1 MTLQT
6 RFRAY
11 NPDGTALGLLDEP
24 PTWDVS
30 LPVNQVSAAN
40 FSYPLVAKR
49 SEWLADACEI
59 ALEIYNG
66 TAWVEPANARYL
78 RMVQNNDPTRGDADV
93 ISYSM
98 PGYAFNLEGI
108 VVIPY
113 GNGGAL
119 VNYDEDGKRKF
130 LAATPG
136 RILKSVLDEAR
147 TIDAD
152 VRSGLTLGF
161 TPTVDSAGV
170 AWAKQLTI
178 YYEPG
183 MSLLTILD
191 NMSSQGLVDWVM
203 EGRELKV
210 YNTDTALATRRNSVV
225 VRGAEEEAPTKSTL
239 EGLRHI
245 VMLRGDEGLVWYQ
258 SNVNA
263 DTPWGKSMTVLNQ
276 GGVRDEGTALS
287 LIGNELSTGSKER
300 TQYTRSIA
308 LDAAKKVP
316 LIDFFPGD
324 YIKALG
330 RTHELESFRVFQIT
344 LRSTRTATLTLND
357 RFEDSLIRMA
367 KRQKGITNGASG
379 DAGTGSQPTAPNA
392 GKRKPIAPE
401 GLVASSAAYIDNA
414 GNPQAVVNTT
424 FDAQEMGTDG
434 LPLTLRGVELWGWKT
449 ADDLPKLLTVGDAD
463 GSIAFSPLPIDEDWS
478 FRVRS
483 IGTNGIASAYSPTV
497 GIKLSKD
504 LTPPP
509 KPSALEAEA
518 RMGVVTLT
526 WDGKAY
532 NGTEMPVDF
541 ERADVVQGP
550 LPGKVIGNIGIGEGE
565 RAFHVTDL
573 PYNISN
579 SWWLVAVDTS
589 QNKSEPSDSVSAVT
603 TPLVDTD
610 IIGRIIDGA
619 NVKLGAVTAELVAN
633 GAIIEAKLA
642 DNAVSLGKLDSSTRE
657 TITNAAE
664 DATLANGRLTTSTS
678 VPTTANGADKPTGAM
693 WYRYSGNG
701 TLLGAWRWNGTAWDM
716 QSWGQDAI
724 AAGAIVRDKLSNNA
738 VDATKLATEVNAAI
752 TQAGTDAGAAMT
764 AANGKNKVIYSTS
777 TASGTTSG
785 GYTFVEGDTWF
796 QRVGGLIIGQWQF
809 GSGTWG
815 ARTIDNAVIANLD
828 AAKIVTGFLD
838 AARLNARSIT
848 AEKMVLGNFENL
860 FPNGSFTQGLSGWS
874 ASSSAIFEATTVTN
888 GPQGATAAVARIA
901 PSTADQGVTST
912 QYPLNGVTG
921 TPYTPGATY
930 AFRMVARKVSG
941 TAGSIRIRVGLHGD
955 GQSNSWIVV
964 PGTDLLA
971 SSAIAGQWVTLTGMY
986 TAPSSGNPRDKMS
999 ALIHMTGAAGSVFEV
1014 AEVSMR
1020 IAADAQLIVDGA
1032 VTADKIAAN
1041 SVTAVHMV
1049 AGTITAASGILANA
1063 SVGSAQ
1069 IADAAV
1075 TNAKIANLDAGKITS
1090 GFIDAA
1096 RIQANSILANKIG
1109 IGDFTNYASGSSFED
1124 ASVVPWSLMNGFSI
1138 FASSV
1143 ARSGGNVLRIDAVT
1157 GSSTSTLNTQIPV
1170 VPGDELYVEFWM
1182 WRSADWNGQGGNS
1195 KLRFGSGSFV
1205 YSVPYAAV
1213 NADSQVWTKRTGRVV
1228 VPDGVTSLS
1237 VQLVNSD
1244 ATVGRVYLEDIII
1257 RKVFGGELLVDG
1269 AITAREL
1276 AVDSVTANAILSRS
1290 ITAVKIATNAITA
1303 NEIAALTITAGEIA
1317 SNAVTSAKIA
1327 ALAIQAGHIAA
1338 NAITADKIE
1347 AGAITAVKI
1356 DTDAITATKIAAT
1369 AITSKHTIT
1378 GAKFQTTA
1386 TANRGIE
1393 ITTAGLN
1400 AYDASGNV
1408 TVNINATN
1416 GAATFTG
1423 TIKNRFSGPRV
1434 QINSSS
1440 TQATIFFYGNSE
1452 GSNILPAQIASDPD
1466 GQSLFLFGGNP
1477 NSTTPIYT
1485 TLRLNERT
1493 SPVSWILG
1501 RQGYDGAAAYPR
1513 IRGDESTVS
1522 FWERSTGHRITLDP
1536 NGFTYI
1542 VGNGLAIQGQLT
1554 TTGAKQFQMD
1564 HPVKEGKTLT
1574 HASTE
1579 SPHNGVEYWSD
1590 GMIEMPA
1597 QGFKTVTLPPYFEAL
1612 TAPDHRVAIL
1622 TAGSPKADLWAGP
1635 IEDGKL
1641 IVYGA
1646 PGALF
1651 SWVVKARRI
1660 KLDED
1665 GKDTLHFNVEQDK
1678 VEAADPETLIPVA
1691 P

>member
-11 NPDGTALGLLDEP
+11 NPDGATLGLLDAP
-24 PTWDVS
+24 PSWDVS

-40 FSYPLVAKR
+40 FEYPIAAKR
-49 SEWLADACEI
+49 SDWLADACEI
-59 ALEIYNG
+59 ALEIHNG

-78 RMVQNNDPTRGDADV
+78 RMVQSNDPTNGAADV
-93 ISYSM
+93 VKYSM

-108 VVIPY
+108 VVVPY
-113 GNGGAL
+113 APGGAE
-119 VNYDEDGKRKF
+119 VNYDDEGKRKF

-136 RILKSVLDEAR
+136 RILKSILDEAR
-147 TIDAD
+147 TIDPEI
-152 VRSGLTLGF
+152 RGGFSLGF
-161 TPTVDSAGV
+161 SPTVDSAGV

-183 MSLLTILD
+183 MSLLTVLE
-191 NMSSQGLVDWVM
+191 NLSSQGIVDWVM

-210 YNTDTALATRRNSVV
+210 YNVDTALAVRRDSVV
-225 VRGAEEEAPTKSTL
+225 VRGSEEEAPTKSTL

-245 VMLRGDEGLVWYQ
+245 VMLRGDEGAVWLQ
-258 SNVNA
+258 ENANA

-276 GGVRDEGTALS
+276 GGIRDEGTALS
-287 LIGNELSTGSKER
+287 LIGAELKTGSKER
-300 TQYTRSIA
+300 IQYTRSIS

-316 LIDFFPGD
+316 LVDYLPGD
-324 YIKALG
+324 YIKAPG
-330 RTHELESFRVFQIT
+330 KTAKLESFRVFQIT
-344 LRSTRTATLTLND
+344 LRSSRSATLTLND

-367 KRQKGITNGASG
+367 KRQKGIVNGASG

-392 GKRKPIAPE
+392 GKRKPVAPQ
-401 GLVASSAAYIDNA
+401 GLVVSSAAYIDKA
-414 GNPQAVVNTT
+414 GNPQAVANTT
-424 FDAQEMGTDG
+424 FDAQELGTDG

-463 GSIAFSPLPIDEDWS
+463 GSIAYSPLPIDEDWS

-483 IGTNGIASAYSPTV
+483 VGTNGIASAFGPTV
-497 GIKLSKD
+497 GVKLSKD

-509 KPSALEAEA
+509 KPSAMTAEA

-541 ERADVVQGP
+541 ERADVMQGP

-565 RAFHVTDL
+565 RAFQVTNL
-573 PYNISN
+573 PYNISHT
-579 SWWLVAVDTS
+579 WWLEAVDTS
-589 QNKSEPSDSVSAVT
+589 QNRSEPSDSVSEVA

-610 IIGRIIDGA
+610 IIGRIIDGV
-619 NVKLGAVTAELVAN
+619 NVKLGTVTSGLIADA
-633 GAIIEAKLA
+633 AILQAKLA
-642 DNAVSLGKLDSSTRE
+642 DNAVSLAKLDSSTRD
-657 TITNAAE
+657 TLTNAAA
-664 DATLANGRLTTSTS
+664 DATLANGRLTTSLNI
-678 VPTTANGADKPTGAM
+678 PTAANGTGKPTGAM
-693 WYRYSGNG
+693 WYRYNAGG
-701 TLLGAWRWNGTAWDM
+701 TLLGTWRWNGASWDA

-724 AAGAIVRDKLSNNA
+724 AAGAIVKDKLANNA

-777 TASGTTSG
+777 IASGTSQG
-785 GYTFVEGDTWF
+785 GYDFVEGDTWF

-860 FPNGSFTQGLSGWS
+860 FPNGSFTQGLSGWG
-874 ASSSAIFEATTVTN
+874 ASSTATVEAVTVPN
-888 GPQGATAAVARIA
+888 GPNGSNSTAIRIT
-901 PSTADQGVTST
+901 PSTADQGVFSS

-930 AFRMVARKVSG
+930 AFRLVVRKVSG
-941 TAGSIRIRVGLHGD
+941 TAGSIRIRIGLHGD
-955 GQSNSWIVV
+955 GQSNSWLVV
-964 PGTDLLA
+964 PGTELVA
-971 SSAIAGQWVTLTGMY
+971 SSAVAGQWVTLTGMY
-986 TAPSSGNPRDKMS
+986 TAPLSSANPRDKMS

-1041 SVTAVHMV
+1041 SVTALHMV

-1069 IADAAV
+1069 IADAAI
-1075 TNAKIANLDAGKITS
+1075 TNAKIASLDAGKITS

-1096 RIQANSILANKIG
+1096 RIQANSLLANKIG

-1124 ASVVPWSLMNGFSI
+1124 ADVVPWSLPNGFSI

-1157 GSSTSTLNTQIPV
+1157 GSSTSNLNTQIPV

-1213 NADSQVWTKRTGRVV
+1213 NADSQTWTKRTGRVV

-1269 AITAREL
+1269 AITSRTL
-1276 AVDSVTANAILSRS
+1276 ATDSVTANAILARS
-1290 ITAVKIATNAITA
+1290 ITTTKIATNAVTA

-1317 SNAVTSAKIA
+1317 SLAITSAKIA

-1338 NAITADKIE
+1338 NAITADKID
-1347 AGAITAVKI
+1347 AGAVTAVKI

-1408 TVNINATN
+1408 TVNINATT

-1423 TIKNRFSGPRV
+1423 TIKNRFSGPRLE
-1434 QINSSS
+1434 ISSS
-1440 TQATIFFYGNSE
+1440 DTRGVARWYTGTS
-1452 GSNILPAQIASDPD
+1452 GSIAASITSDPD
-1466 GQSLFLFGGNP
+1466 GEGLLLFGGALAGGVRRATLQLYEQGA
-1477 NSTTPIYT
+1477 NS
-1485 TLRLNERT
+1485 
-1493 SPVSWILG
+1493 VAGWFLG
-1501 RQGYDGAAAYPR
+1501 QAPAQG
-1513 IRGDESTVS
+1513 STVQTMGYI
-1522 FWERSTGHRITLDP
+1522 RYNTSTW
-1536 NGFTYI
+1536 
-1542 VGNGLAIQGQLT
+1542 LT
-1554 TTGAKQFQMD
+1554 TARTAEHTMSFRDDGYTQFTGVGVQVYGNFSTFNGTKNFVMD
-1564 HPVKEGKTLT
+1564 HPTEPDKILT

-1590 GMIEMPA
+1590 G
-1597 QGFKTVTLPPYFEAL
+1597 FLTLPESGMMVVELDDYFEGL
-1612 TAPDHRVAIL
+1612 TAADHRVAML
-1622 TAGSPKADLWAGP
+1622 SAGSANADLWSEP

-1641 IVYGA
+1641 VVHGS
-1646 PGALF
+1646 PGAKF
-1651 SWVVKARRI
+1651 SWLVKARRVMMQ
-1660 KLDED
+1660 D
-1665 GKDTLHFNVEQDK
+1665 GVDSLHFDVESEKMDTS
-1678 VEAADPETLIPVA
+1678 EPVMES
-1691 P
+1691 

>member
-11 NPDGTALGLLDEP
+11 NPDGATLGLLDAP
-24 PTWDVS
+24 PSWDVS

-40 FSYPLVAKR
+40 FEYPIAAKR
-49 SEWLADACEI
+49 SDWLADACEI
-59 ALEIYNG
+59 ALEIHNG

-78 RMVQNNDPTRGDADV
+78 RMVQSNDPTNGAADV
-93 ISYSM
+93 VKYSM

-108 VVIPY
+108 VVVPY
-113 GNGGAL
+113 APGGAE
-119 VNYDEDGKRKF
+119 VNYDDEGKRKF

-136 RILKSVLDEAR
+136 RILKSILDEAR
-147 TIDAD
+147 TIDPEI
-152 VRSGLTLGF
+152 RGGFSLGF

-183 MSLLTILD
+183 MSLLTVLE
-191 NMSSQGLVDWVM
+191 NLSSQGIVDWVM

-210 YNTDTALATRRNSVV
+210 YNVDTALAVRRDSVV

-245 VMLRGDEGLVWYQ
+245 VMLRGDEGAVWLQ
-258 SNVNA
+258 ENANA

-276 GGVRDEGTALS
+276 GGIRDEGTALS
-287 LIGNELSTGSKER
+287 LIGAELKTGSKER
-300 TQYTRSIA
+300 IQYTRSIS

-316 LIDFFPGD
+316 LVDYLPGD
-324 YIKALG
+324 YIKAPG
-330 RTHELESFRVFQIT
+330 KTAKLESFRVFQIT
-344 LRSTRTATLTLND
+344 LRSSRSATLTLND

-367 KRQKGITNGASG
+367 KRQKGIVNGASG
-379 DAGTGSQPTAPNA
+379 DAGTGSQPTAPNV
-392 GKRKPIAPE
+392 GKRKPVAPQ
-401 GLVASSAAYIDNA
+401 GLVVSSAAYIDNA
-414 GNPQAVVNTT
+414 GNPQAVANTT
-424 FDAQEMGTDG
+424 FDAQEIGTDG

-449 ADDLPKLLTVGDAD
+449 ADDLPKLLTIGDAD

-483 IGTNGIASAYSPTV
+483 VGTNGIASSFSSTV
-497 GIKLSKD
+497 GVKLSKD

-518 RMGVVTLT
+518 RSGVVTLT

-565 RAFHVTDL
+565 RAFHVTNL

-579 SWWLVAVDTS
+579 DWWLVAVDTS

-610 IIGRIIDGA
+610 IIGRIIDGV
-619 NVKLGAVTAELVAN
+619 NVKLGTVTSELIADA
-633 GAIIEAKLA
+633 AILGGKLA
-642 DNAVSLGKLDSSTRE
+642 DNAVSLAKLDSITRE
-657 TITNAAE
+657 MIE
-664 DATLANGRLTTSTS
+664 DAGADATSANGRVTTSQNA
-678 VPTTANGADKPTGAM
+678 PIPENGAGKPNGAL
-693 WYRYSGNG
+693 WFRYDAAGILIG
-701 TLLGAWRWNGTAWDM
+701 TWLWNGTSWDSQAWG
-716 QSWGQDAI
+716 SAAI
-724 AAGAIVRDKLSNNA
+724 GDG
-738 VDATKLATEVNAAI
+738 AI
-752 TQAGTDAGAAMT
+752 TQTKLDSVINNAINTAKSDAET
-764 AANGKNKVIYSTS
+764 ALASANGKNRIVYSTS
-777 TASGTTSG
+777 VASGTDDGSG
-785 GYTFVEGDTWF
+785 YNFINGDTWF
-796 QRVGGLIIGQWQF
+796 QSIGGIIIGQWQF
-809 GSGTWG
+809 GSGSWG
-815 ARTIDNAVIANLD
+815 PRALDNAMVANLD
-828 AAKIVTGFLD
+828 AGKITSGFIA
-838 AARLNARSIT
+838 AARIDANTIT
-848 AEKMVLGNFENL
+848 AEKLVLGSFANL
-860 FPNGSFTQGLSGWS
+860 IPNGSFERGAAGWLSVEEVEFTTTNNGPGGAVS
-874 ASSSAIFEATTVTN
+874 TIARVTPVVADAGFTSSAYPFNAA
-888 GPQGATAAVARIA
+888 GA
-901 PSTADQGVTST
+901 
-912 QYPLNGVTG
+912 
-921 TPYTPGATY
+921 PYTPGASY
-930 AFRMVARKVSG
+930 AFRLVVRKVSG
-941 TAGSIRIRVGLHGD
+941 TAGSIRIRLGFHGTD
-955 GQSNSWIVV
+955 QSNFWVVV
-964 PGTDLLA
+964 PGTELTA
-971 SSAIAGQWVTLTGMY
+971 SSSGTGWQVLEGTYKTSVAPQELTRDRMSVSIH
-986 TAPSSGNPRDKMS
+986 TSG
-999 ALIHMTGAAGSVFEV
+999 AVGSVFEI
-1014 AEVSMR
+1014 AEMTMR
-1020 IAADAQLIVDGA
+1020 QMASAELIVDG
-1032 VTADKIAAN
+1032 
-1041 SVTAVHMV
+1041 SVTAQKMV
-1049 AGTITAASGILANA
+1049 TGTITAASGIIADA
-1063 SVGSAQ
+1063 AIGSAQ
-1069 IADAAV
+1069 IMNAAI
-1075 TNAKIANLDAGKITS
+1075 TNAKIASLDAGKITS

-1096 RIQANSILANKIG
+1096 RIAANTITASKIA
-1109 IGDFTNYASGSSFED
+1109 IGDFTNYAAGSGFENDLHPWTLTNGAASRYASVTRAHSGSY
-1124 ASVVPWSLMNGFSI
+1124 SLFIDGSGPSGI
-1138 FASSV
+1138 A
-1143 ARSGGNVLRIDAVT
+1143 ARLNTTIDAAE
-1157 GSSTSTLNTQIPV
+1157 
-1170 VPGDELYVEFWM
+1170 GDQWYIEFWAS
-1182 WRSADWNGQGGNS
+1182 RNSTWNGSASNS
-1195 KLRFGSGSFV
+1195 KLRIGDQNNSIITA
-1205 YSVPYAAV
+1205 VPYDVSSMPANGAPQKFTH
-1213 NADSQVWTKRTGRVV
+1213 DFV
-1228 VPDGVTSLS
+1228 VPAGKTGLIFI
-1237 VQLVNSD
+1237 LYSD
-1244 ATVGRVYLEDIII
+1244 ATAGGVWIDDIVIRRRVT
-1257 RKVFGGELLVDG
+1257 GELLVDG
-1269 AITAREL
+1269 AVTARSIATGTITANEIAGR
-1276 AVDSVTANAILSRS
+1276 T
-1290 ITAVKIATNAITA
+1290 ITAAKIATNAITA
-1303 NEIAALTITAGEIA
+1303 NEIAALTITAAEIA
-1317 SNAVTSAKIA
+1317 SLAITSAKIA

-1347 AGAITAVKI
+1347 AGAITAIKI

-1378 GAKFQTTA
+1378 GAKFQTTS

-1452 GSNILPAQIASDPD
+1452 GGNILPAQIASDPD

-1590 GMIEMPA
+1590 GMVEMPA

-1622 TAGSPKADLWAGP
+1622 TPGSPKADLWAGP

-1641 IVYGA
+1641 VVYGA

-1665 GKDTLHFNVEQDK
+1665 GRDTLHFNVEQDK